1 MAMDFWLGI
10 TIFSVFSICSWTYE
24 KNNLPSIE
32 NKAFI
37 KNCVDLHNEFRS
49 QVTPKA
55 SNMLLMSWDADLAKI
70 AKTWAERCEF
80 KHNSDL
86 HKPRKLHPTFSSLGE
101 NLWGGSIQAFSEK
114 SAIKSWNGEVKN
126 YDFRT
131 RNCTRMCGHYTQIVW
146 ASSYKVGCA
155 AQFCPELK
163 RTNIKPGILF
173 VCDYGPAGNYNHMR
187 PYREGEPCSACK
199 EDTCVDRLCAN
210 PKRDGLTDKTNE
222 INRLEPF
229 KPYAEKTVPRERSIS
244 LILILVPVLIVL
256 SVILAILIKHY
267 FPK

>member
-10 TIFSVFSICSWTYE
+10 MIFSVFSICSWAYE
-24 KNNLPSIE
+24 DNLPSIE

-37 KNCVDLHNEFRS
+37 KNCVDFHNEFRS

-55 SNMLLMSWDADLAKI
+55 SNMLRMSWDTDLAKI
-70 AKTWAERCEF
+70 AKTWAKRCEF
-80 KHNSDL
+80 KHNYDL
-86 HKPRKLHPTFSSLGE
+86 HKFGKLQHSFPSLGE
-101 NLWGGSIQAFSEK
+101 NLWGGSIGTFSEK
-114 SAIKSWNGEVKN
+114 SAIKLWNDEVKN
-126 YDFRT
+126 YDFQT
-131 RNCTRMCGHYTQIVW
+131 QNCTRVCGHYTQIVW

-163 RTNIKPGILF
+163 GTGIKPGVLF

-187 PYREGEPCSACK
+187 PYQEGEPCSACK

-210 PKRDGLTDKTNE
+210 PKRDGLTDKANE
-222 INRLEPF
+222 INPLEPS
-229 KPYAEKTVPRERSIS
+229 KPNAEETVPRERRVS
-244 LILILVPVLIVL
+244 LILILVPFLIIL
-256 SVILAILIKHY
+256 SVILAILINHY